1 MPPKRAAVCPACPT
15 WISDDFGSHG
25 RAEIVRERAT
35 ALAFGGGRS
44 PFSGYVARSMST
56 GAELHAACEPL
67 APLVGTWRGPGEGHY
82 PTIDDFAYLEELTFS
97 HVGKPFLAMTQRTR
111 DPHSD
116 APLHAEVGYLRPQPH
131 GAIELVLT
139 QPTGVVEIHSGSLRE
154 EEGAL
159 VVDLR
164 TERVEG
170 TRTAK
175 PISEVR
181 RRIEVRGDM
190 LVSEMWMAAM
200 GQPLTHHLRAELT
213 RA

>member
-1 MPPKRAAVCPACPT
+1 
-15 WISDDFGSHG
+15 
-25 RAEIVRERAT
+25 
-35 ALAFGGGRS
+35 
-44 PFSGYVARSMST
+44 MST
-56 GAELHAACEPL
+56 AAELHAACEAL

-82 PTIDDFAYLEELTFS
+82 PTIAEFSYLEELTFS

-111 DPHSD
+111 DPRSD

-131 GAIELVLT
+131 ASIELVLT
-139 QPTGVVEIHSGSLRE
+139 QPTGVVEIHAGSVSE
-154 EEGAL
+154 VDGAV

-175 PISEVR
+175 PITEVR
-181 RRIEVRGDM
+181 RRLEVRGDA
-190 LVSEMWMAAM
+190 LISEMWMAAM
-200 GQPLTHHLRAELT
+200 GQPLTHHLRADLI